1 MQTPELDQVVAQAM
15 SLSSLDKVRLMGK
28 LAASLEHELA
38 QKSDWHTFL
47 RETYGIL
54 ADDPIERPA
63 QGDYEE
69 REPFE

>member
-1 MQTPELDQVVAQAM
+1 MNTLELDQLIAQAM
-15 SLSSLDKVRLMGK
+15 SLSSLDKVRLMEK
-28 LAASLEHELA
+28 LATALEHELA

-54 ADDPIERPA
+54 ADDPIERPP

-69 REPFE
+69 REPLE